1 MRIRMYNVGFG
12 DCFCI
17 RDRKSSLLVDFGAAN
32 SKIEGRPRR
41 EVFDVIISDLTTIS
55 RKNLLLTHFHPDH
68 VSGLLYM
75 MRYRRDAYEF
85 EKIYLPDVFSDPE
98 MKYTLTLLLLA
109 DVTKKASLPG
119 RRVSLFALAE
129 ALCARKVKIDLL
141 SRGSEFEGKYTAL
154 WPDVREVSRET
165 EDVFNSLIEDNE
177 KAMTEL
183 VNIAEEVRQ
192 LFMSMT
198 EEENEADDPG
208 AEKEAE
214 DAALNQKDSDSAGS
228 VQENGGLQEYVQTKL
243 ELESKMGV
251 DGFAAQAHAANGT
264 AEVEK
269 GAETESAA
277 GTGAKPAVRSAEQ
290 EDTVNSQKETQRRLR
305 PEKLEKKFREL
316 QATPEFQILL
326 ECAEKQGSLLRQFRH
341 KISLAFQNT
350 RDGELNL
357 LFTGDVQP
365 QYMKMIVEDYDGKI
379 PLHEHYWCI
388 KVPHHGTES
397 HFFDFSRFSPE
408 NMLIPNGAY
417 YDNSKKKSKNQRTS
431 MQYGGLFYINDAHMY
446 CSNCDCCDSYENG
459 CSCREY
465 DVISPSYYKDI

>member
-17 RDRKSSLLVDFGAAN
+17 RDRKGSLLVDFGAVN

-41 EVFDVIISDLTTIS
+41 EVFDVIISDLTTI
-55 RKNLLLTHFHPDH
+55 RKKNLLLTHFHPDH

-154 WPDVREVSRET
+154 WPDVRTVSSET
-165 EDVFNSLIEDNE
+165 EDVFNSLIENNE

-198 EEENEADDPG
+198 EDENEADVNLG
-208 AEKEAE
+208 AEKEVV
-214 DAALNQKDSDSAGS
+214 DAAGKQTDSDSAGS
-228 VQENGGLQEYVQTKL
+228 VQGNNGTQEY
-243 ELESKMGV
+243 
-251 DGFAAQAHAANGT
+251 AQAELRN
-264 AEVEK
+264 
-269 GAETESAA
+269 
-277 GTGAKPAVRSAEQ
+277 
-290 EDTVNSQKETQRRLR
+290 RLK

-316 QATPEFQILL
+316 QATAEFQALL
-326 ECAEKQGSLLRQFRH
+326 ECAEKQGHLLRQFRH

-365 QYMKMIVEDYDGKI
+365 QYMKLIVEDYDGKI

-408 NMLIPNGAY
+408 NMMIPNGAY

-431 MQYGGLFYINDAHMY
+431 MQYGGLFYISDAHMY

>member
-41 EVFDVIISDLTTIS
+41 EVFDVIISDLTTI
-55 RKNLLLTHFHPDH
+55 RKKNLLLTHFHPDH

-85 EKIYLPDVFSDPE
+85 EKIYLPDVFSGPE
-98 MKYTLTLLLLA
+98 MKYTLALLLLA

-154 WPDVREVSRET
+154 WPDVSEVSRET
-165 EDVFNSLIEDNE
+165 EEVFNSLIENHE
-177 KAMTEL
+177 NAMTEL
-183 VNIAEEVRQ
+183 VNIAEEVRE
-192 LFMSMT
+192 LFLSMT
-198 EEENEADDPG
+198 EETLEAEEKSEPLSVPEDTDGPESSLKDPREYSGENEEYTQEKLVLANEDAGAAIEDTAEDPEET
-208 AEKEAE
+208 EKER
-214 DAALNQKDSDSAGS
+214 
-228 VQENGGLQEYVQTKL
+228 V
-243 ELESKMGV
+243 
-251 DGFAAQAHAANGT
+251 
-264 AEVEK
+264 
-269 GAETESAA
+269 
-277 GTGAKPAVRSAEQ
+277 
-290 EDTVNSQKETQRRLR
+290 RRLN

-316 QATPEFQILL
+316 QATEEFQVLL
-326 ECAEKQGSLLRQFRH
+326 ESAEKQGHSLRQFRH

-350 RDGELNL
+350 IDGELNL

-365 QYMKMIVEDYDGKI
+365 QYMKMIAENYDGKI
-379 PLHEHYWCI
+379 QLHEHYWCI

-397 HFFDFSRFSPE
+397 HFFDFSGFSPE
-408 NMLIPNGAY
+408 NMMIPNGAY

>member
-41 EVFDVIISDLTTIS
+41 EVFDVIISDLTTI
-55 RKNLLLTHFHPDH
+55 RKKNLLLTHFHPDH

-85 EKIYLPDVFSDPE
+85 EKIYLPDVFSGPE
-98 MKYTLTLLLLA
+98 MKYTLALLLLA

-119 RRVSLFALAE
+119 RRVSLLALAE

-154 WPDVREVSRET
+154 WPDVSEVSRET
-165 EDVFNSLIEDNE
+165 EEVFNSLIENHE
-177 KAMTEL
+177 NAMTEL
-183 VNIAEEVRQ
+183 VNIAEEVRE
-192 LFMSMT
+192 LFLSMT
-198 EEENEADDPG
+198 EETLEAEEKSEPLSVPEDTDGPESSLKDPREYSGENEEYTQEKLVLANEDAGAAIEDTAEDPEET
-208 AEKEAE
+208 EKER
-214 DAALNQKDSDSAGS
+214 
-228 VQENGGLQEYVQTKL
+228 V
-243 ELESKMGV
+243 
-251 DGFAAQAHAANGT
+251 
-264 AEVEK
+264 
-269 GAETESAA
+269 
-277 GTGAKPAVRSAEQ
+277 
-290 EDTVNSQKETQRRLR
+290 RRLN

-316 QATPEFQILL
+316 QATEEFQALL
-326 ECAEKQGSLLRQFRH
+326 ESAEKQGHSLRQFRH

-350 RDGELNL
+350 IDGELNL

-365 QYMKMIVEDYDGKI
+365 QYMKMIAENYDGKI
-379 PLHEHYWCI
+379 QLYEHYWCI

-397 HFFDFSRFSPE
+397 HFFDFSGFSPE
-408 NMLIPNGAY
+408 NMMIPNGAY

>member
-41 EVFDVIISDLTTIS
+41 EVFDVIISDLTTI
-55 RKNLLLTHFHPDH
+55 RKKNLLLTHFHPDH

-85 EKIYLPDVFSDPE
+85 EKIYLPDVFSGPE
-98 MKYTLTLLLLA
+98 MKYTLALLLLA

-154 WPDVREVSRET
+154 WPDVSEVSRET
-165 EDVFNSLIEDNE
+165 EEVFNSLIENHE
-177 KAMTEL
+177 NAMTEL
-183 VNIAEEVRQ
+183 VNIAEEVRE
-192 LFMSMT
+192 LFLSMT
-198 EEENEADDPG
+198 EETLEAEEKSEPLSVPEDTDGPESSLKDPREYSGENEEYTQEKLVLANEDAGAAIEDTAEDPEET
-208 AEKEAE
+208 EKER
-214 DAALNQKDSDSAGS
+214 
-228 VQENGGLQEYVQTKL
+228 V
-243 ELESKMGV
+243 
-251 DGFAAQAHAANGT
+251 
-264 AEVEK
+264 
-269 GAETESAA
+269 
-277 GTGAKPAVRSAEQ
+277 
-290 EDTVNSQKETQRRLR
+290 RRLN

-316 QATPEFQILL
+316 QATEEFQALL
-326 ECAEKQGSLLRQFRH
+326 ESAEKQGHSLRQFRH

-350 RDGELNL
+350 IDGELNL

-365 QYMKMIVEDYDGKI
+365 QYMKMIAENYDGKI
-379 PLHEHYWCI
+379 QLHEHYWCI

-397 HFFDFSRFSPE
+397 HFFDFSGFSPE
-408 NMLIPNGAY
+408 NMMIPNGVY

>member
-41 EVFDVIISDLTTIS
+41 EVFDVIISDLTTI
-55 RKNLLLTHFHPDH
+55 RKKNLLLTHFHPDH

-85 EKIYLPDVFSDPE
+85 EKIYLPDVFSGPE
-98 MKYTLTLLLLA
+98 MKYTLALLLLA

-129 ALCARKVKIDLL
+129 ALCARRVKIDLL

-154 WPDVREVSRET
+154 WPDLSEVSRET
-165 EDVFNSLIEDNE
+165 EDVFNSLIENHE
-177 KAMTEL
+177 NAMTEL

-192 LFMSMT
+192 LFLSMT
-198 EEENEADDPG
+198 EEMPEAEQKSAPLSEASLVEEDTAEVPEE
-208 AEKEAE
+208 AEKERA
-214 DAALNQKDSDSAGS
+214 
-228 VQENGGLQEYVQTKL
+228 
-243 ELESKMGV
+243 
-251 DGFAAQAHAANGT
+251 
-264 AEVEK
+264 
-269 GAETESAA
+269 
-277 GTGAKPAVRSAEQ
+277 
-290 EDTVNSQKETQRRLR
+290 RRLK

-316 QATPEFQILL
+316 QATEEFQALL
-326 ECAEKQGSLLRQFRH
+326 ESAEKQGHFLRQFRH

-350 RDGELNL
+350 GDGELNL

-365 QYMKMIVEDYDGKI
+365 QYMRMIAENYDGRI

-397 HFFDFSRFSPE
+397 HFFDFSSFSPE
-408 NMLIPNGAY
+408 NMMIPNGAY

>member
-17 RDRKSSLLVDFGAAN
+17 RDRKGSLLVDFGAVN

-41 EVFDVIISDLTTIS
+41 EVFDVIISDLTTI
-55 RKNLLLTHFHPDH
+55 RKKNLLLTHFHPDH

-119 RRVSLFALAE
+119 RRVSLLALAE

-154 WPDVREVSRET
+154 WPDVKMVNRET

-198 EEENEADDPG
+198 VDENGADNLG
-208 AEKEAE
+208 AEKEAV
-214 DAALNQKDSDSAGS
+214 DA
-228 VQENGGLQEYVQTKL
+228 
-243 ELESKMGV
+243 
-251 DGFAAQAHAANGT
+251 AANGT
-264 AEVEK
+264 V
-269 GAETESAA
+269 GAETGAETASTA
-277 GTGAKPAVRSAEQ
+277 GTGVKSAVKSAEQ
-290 EDTVNSQKETQRRLR
+290 EDIENSQKETQSRLR

-316 QATPEFQILL
+316 QATAEFQALL
-326 ECAEKQGSLLRQFRH
+326 ECAEKQGHLLRQFRH

-365 QYMKMIVEDYDGKI
+365 RYMKMIVEDYDGRI

-397 HFFDFSRFSPE
+397 HFFDFSKFSPE
-408 NMLIPNGAY
+408 NMMIPNGAY

-465 DVISPSYYKDI
+465 DVISPSYYTDI

>member
-41 EVFDVIISDLTTIS
+41 EVFDVIISDLTTI
-55 RKNLLLTHFHPDH
+55 RKKNLLLTHFHPDH

-154 WPDVREVSRET
+154 WPDVRTVSNET

-198 EEENEADDPG
+198 EDENEADVNLG
-208 AEKEAE
+208 AEKEVV
-214 DAALNQKDSDSAGS
+214 DAAGKQTDSDSAGS
-228 VQENGGLQEYVQTKL
+228 VQGNNGTQEY
-243 ELESKMGV
+243 
-251 DGFAAQAHAANGT
+251 AQAELRH
-264 AEVEK
+264 
-269 GAETESAA
+269 
-277 GTGAKPAVRSAEQ
+277 
-290 EDTVNSQKETQRRLR
+290 RLK

-316 QATPEFQILL
+316 QATAEFQALL
-326 ECAEKQGSLLRQFRH
+326 ECAEKQGHLLRQFRH

-365 QYMKMIVEDYDGKI
+365 RYMKMIVEDYDGRI

-408 NMLIPNGAY
+408 NMMIPNGAY
-417 YDNSKKKSKNQRTS
+417 YDNSKKKSKNQHTS

>member
-41 EVFDVIISDLTTIS
+41 EVFDVIISDLTTI
-55 RKNLLLTHFHPDH
+55 RKKNLLLTHFHPDH

-154 WPDVREVSRET
+154 WPDVKMVSRET

-198 EEENEADDPG
+198 VDENGADDLG
-208 AEKEAE
+208 AEKEAV
-214 DAALNQKDSDSAGS
+214 DAAGNQTDSDSTGS
-228 VQENGGLQEYVQTKL
+228 VQGNNGTQEY
-243 ELESKMGV
+243 
-251 DGFAAQAHAANGT
+251 AQAELQH
-264 AEVEK
+264 
-269 GAETESAA
+269 
-277 GTGAKPAVRSAEQ
+277 
-290 EDTVNSQKETQRRLR
+290 RLK

-316 QATPEFQILL
+316 QATPEFQALL
-326 ECAEKQGSLLRQFRH
+326 ECAEIRGHLLRQFRH

-350 RDGELNL
+350 SDGELNL

-365 QYMKMIVEDYDGKI
+365 QYMKMIVEDYDGRI

-408 NMLIPNGAY
+408 NMMIPNGAY

>member
-41 EVFDVIISDLTTIS
+41 EVFDVIISDLTTI
-55 RKNLLLTHFHPDH
+55 RKKNLLLTHFHPDH

-85 EKIYLPDVFSDPE
+85 EKIYLPDVFSGPE
-98 MKYTLTLLLLA
+98 MKYTLALLLLA

-154 WPDVREVSRET
+154 WPDVSEVSRET
-165 EDVFNSLIEDNE
+165 EEVFTSLIENHE
-177 KAMTEL
+177 NAMTEL
-183 VNIAEEVRQ
+183 VNIAEEVRE
-192 LFMSMT
+192 LFLSMT
-198 EEENEADDPG
+198 EETLEAEEKSEPLSVPEDTDGPESSLKDPREYSGENEEYTQEKLVLANEDAGAAIEDTAEDPEET
-208 AEKEAE
+208 EKER
-214 DAALNQKDSDSAGS
+214 
-228 VQENGGLQEYVQTKL
+228 V
-243 ELESKMGV
+243 
-251 DGFAAQAHAANGT
+251 
-264 AEVEK
+264 
-269 GAETESAA
+269 
-277 GTGAKPAVRSAEQ
+277 
-290 EDTVNSQKETQRRLR
+290 RRLN

-316 QATPEFQILL
+316 QATEEFQALL
-326 ECAEKQGSLLRQFRH
+326 ESAEKQGHSLRQFRH

-350 RDGELNL
+350 IDGELNL

-365 QYMKMIVEDYDGKI
+365 QYLKMIAENYDGKI
-379 PLHEHYWCI
+379 QLHEHYWCI

-397 HFFDFSRFSPE
+397 HFFDFSGFSPE
-408 NMLIPNGAY
+408 NMMIPNGAY

>member
-41 EVFDVIISDLTTIS
+41 EVFDVIISDLTTI
-55 RKNLLLTHFHPDH
+55 RKKNLLLTHFHPDH

-85 EKIYLPDVFSDPE
+85 EKIYLPDVFSGPE
-98 MKYTLTLLLLA
+98 MKYTLALLLLA

-154 WPDVREVSRET
+154 WPDLREVSRET
-165 EDVFNSLIEDNE
+165 EEVFNSLIENHE
-177 KAMTEL
+177 NAMTEL
-183 VNIAEEVRQ
+183 VNIAEEVRE
-192 LFMSMT
+192 LFLSMT
-198 EEENEADDPG
+198 EETLEAEEKSEPLSVPEDTDGPESSLKDPREYSGENEEYTQEKLVLANEDAGAAIEDTAEDPEET
-208 AEKEAE
+208 EKER
-214 DAALNQKDSDSAGS
+214 
-228 VQENGGLQEYVQTKL
+228 V
-243 ELESKMGV
+243 
-251 DGFAAQAHAANGT
+251 
-264 AEVEK
+264 
-269 GAETESAA
+269 
-277 GTGAKPAVRSAEQ
+277 
-290 EDTVNSQKETQRRLR
+290 RRLN

-316 QATPEFQILL
+316 QATEEFQALL
-326 ECAEKQGSLLRQFRH
+326 ESAEKQGHSLRQFRH

-350 RDGELNL
+350 IDGELNL

-365 QYMKMIVEDYDGKI
+365 QYMKMIAENYDGKI
-379 PLHEHYWCI
+379 QLHEHYWCI

-397 HFFDFSRFSPE
+397 HFFDFSGFSPE
-408 NMLIPNGAY
+408 NMMIPNGAY

>member
-41 EVFDVIISDLTTIS
+41 EVFDVIISDLTTI
-55 RKNLLLTHFHPDH
+55 RKKNLLLTHFHPDH

-154 WPDVREVSRET
+154 WPDVKMVSRET

-198 EEENEADDPG
+198 VDENGADDLG
-208 AEKEAE
+208 AEKEAV
-214 DAALNQKDSDSAGS
+214 DAAGKQTDSDSAGS
-228 VQENGGLQEYVQTKL
+228 VQGNNGTQEY
-243 ELESKMGV
+243 
-251 DGFAAQAHAANGT
+251 AQAELQH
-264 AEVEK
+264 
-269 GAETESAA
+269 
-277 GTGAKPAVRSAEQ
+277 
-290 EDTVNSQKETQRRLR
+290 RLK

-316 QATPEFQILL
+316 QATSEFQELL
-326 ECAEKQGSLLRQFRH
+326 ECAEIRGHLLRQFRH

-350 RDGELNL
+350 SDGELNL

-365 QYMKMIVEDYDGKI
+365 QYMKMIVEDYDGRI

-408 NMLIPNGAY
+408 NMMIPNGAY

>member
-41 EVFDVIISDLTTIS
+41 EVFDVIISDLTTI
-55 RKNLLLTHFHPDH
+55 RKKNLLLTHFHPDH

-85 EKIYLPDVFSDPE
+85 EKIYLPDVFSGPE
-98 MKYTLTLLLLA
+98 MKYTLALLLLA

-154 WPDVREVSRET
+154 WPDVSEVSRET
-165 EDVFNSLIEDNE
+165 EEVFNSLIENHE
-177 KAMTEL
+177 NAMTEL
-183 VNIAEEVRQ
+183 VNIAEEVRE
-192 LFMSMT
+192 LFLSMT
-198 EEENEADDPG
+198 EETLEAEEKSEPLSVPEDTDGPESSLKDPREYSGENEEYTQEKLVLANEDAGAAIEDTAEDPEET
-208 AEKEAE
+208 EKER
-214 DAALNQKDSDSAGS
+214 
-228 VQENGGLQEYVQTKL
+228 V
-243 ELESKMGV
+243 
-251 DGFAAQAHAANGT
+251 
-264 AEVEK
+264 
-269 GAETESAA
+269 
-277 GTGAKPAVRSAEQ
+277 
-290 EDTVNSQKETQRRLR
+290 RRLN

-316 QATPEFQILL
+316 QATEEFQALL
-326 ECAEKQGSLLRQFRH
+326 ESAEKQGHSLRQFRH

-350 RDGELNL
+350 IDGELNL

-365 QYMKMIVEDYDGKI
+365 QYMKMIAENYDGKI
-379 PLHEHYWCI
+379 QLHEHYWCI

-397 HFFDFSRFSPE
+397 HFFDFSGFFPE
-408 NMLIPNGAY
+408 NMMIPNGAY

>member
-41 EVFDVIISDLTTIS
+41 EVFDVIISDLTTI
-55 RKNLLLTHFHPDH
+55 RKKNLLLTHFHPDH

-85 EKIYLPDVFSDPE
+85 EKIYLPDVFSGPE
-98 MKYTLTLLLLA
+98 MKYTLALLLLA

-154 WPDVREVSRET
+154 WPDVSEVSRET
-165 EDVFNSLIEDNE
+165 EEVFNSLIENHE
-177 KAMTEL
+177 NAMTEL
-183 VNIAEEVRQ
+183 VNIAEEVRE
-192 LFMSMT
+192 LFLSMT
-198 EEENEADDPG
+198 EETLEAEEKSEPLSVPEDTDGPESSLKDPREYSGENEEYTQEKLVLANEDAGAAIEDTAEDPEET
-208 AEKEAE
+208 EKER
-214 DAALNQKDSDSAGS
+214 
-228 VQENGGLQEYVQTKL
+228 V
-243 ELESKMGV
+243 
-251 DGFAAQAHAANGT
+251 
-264 AEVEK
+264 
-269 GAETESAA
+269 
-277 GTGAKPAVRSAEQ
+277 
-290 EDTVNSQKETQRRLR
+290 RRLN

-316 QATPEFQILL
+316 QATEEFQALL
-326 ECAEKQGSLLRQFRH
+326 ESAEKQGHSLRQFRH

-350 RDGELNL
+350 IDCELNL

-365 QYMKMIVEDYDGKI
+365 QYMKMIAENYDGKI
-379 PLHEHYWCI
+379 QLHEHYWCI

-397 HFFDFSRFSPE
+397 HFFDFSGFSPE
-408 NMLIPNGAY
+408 NMMIPNGAY

>member
-41 EVFDVIISDLTTIS
+41 EVFDVIISDLTTI
-55 RKNLLLTHFHPDH
+55 RKKNLLLTHFHPDH

-154 WPDVREVSRET
+154 WPDVSEVSRET
-165 EDVFNSLIEDNE
+165 EEVFNSLIENHE
-177 KAMTEL
+177 NAMTEL
-183 VNIAEEVRQ
+183 VNIAEEVRE
-192 LFMSMT
+192 LFLSMT
-198 EEENEADDPG
+198 EETLEAEEKSEPLSVPEDTDGPESSLKDPREYSGENEEYTQEKLVLANEDAGAAIEDTAEDPEET
-208 AEKEAE
+208 EKER
-214 DAALNQKDSDSAGS
+214 
-228 VQENGGLQEYVQTKL
+228 V
-243 ELESKMGV
+243 
-251 DGFAAQAHAANGT
+251 
-264 AEVEK
+264 
-269 GAETESAA
+269 
-277 GTGAKPAVRSAEQ
+277 
-290 EDTVNSQKETQRRLR
+290 RRLN

-316 QATPEFQILL
+316 QATEEFQALL
-326 ECAEKQGSLLRQFRH
+326 ESAEKQGHSLRQFRH

-350 RDGELNL
+350 IDGELNL

-365 QYMKMIVEDYDGKI
+365 QYMKMIAENYDGKI
-379 PLHEHYWCI
+379 QLHEHYWCI

-397 HFFDFSRFSPE
+397 HFFDFSGFSPE
-408 NMLIPNGAY
+408 NMMIPNGAY

>member
-41 EVFDVIISDLTTIS
+41 EVFDVIISDLTTI
-55 RKNLLLTHFHPDH
+55 RKKNLLLTHFHPDH

-154 WPDVREVSRET
+154 WPDVKTVSSET

-198 EEENEADDPG
+198 VEENRADDPG
-208 AEKEAE
+208 AEKEAV
-214 DAALNQKDSDSAGS
+214 DAALNQTDSDSAESMQSNNGTQEYAQTKLKFESEVSADGS
-228 VQENGGLQEYVQTKL
+228 VQV
-243 ELESKMGV
+243 
-251 DGFAAQAHAANGT
+251 HAADGT
-264 AEVEK
+264 V
-269 GAETESAA
+269 GTESAA
-277 GTGAKPAVRSAEQ
+277 GTGAKSSVKSAEQ
-290 EDTVNSQKETQRRLR
+290 EDTENLQKEIQNRLK
-305 PEKLEKKFREL
+305 PERLEKKFREL
-316 QATPEFQILL
+316 QATPEFQALL

-408 NMLIPNGAY
+408 NMMIPNGAY

>member
-41 EVFDVIISDLTTIS
+41 EVFDVIISDLTTI
-55 RKNLLLTHFHPDH
+55 RKKNLLLTHFHPDH

-85 EKIYLPDVFSDPE
+85 EKIYLPDVFSGPE
-98 MKYTLTLLLLA
+98 MKYTLALLLLA

-154 WPDVREVSRET
+154 WPDVSEVSRET
-165 EDVFNSLIEDNE
+165 EEVFNSLIENHE
-177 KAMTEL
+177 NAMTEL
-183 VNIAEEVRQ
+183 VNIAEEVRE
-192 LFMSMT
+192 LFLSMT
-198 EEENEADDPG
+198 EETLEAEEKSEPLSVPEDTDGPESSLKDPREYSGENEEYTQEKLVLANEDAGAAIEDTAEDPEET
-208 AEKEAE
+208 EKER
-214 DAALNQKDSDSAGS
+214 
-228 VQENGGLQEYVQTKL
+228 V
-243 ELESKMGV
+243 
-251 DGFAAQAHAANGT
+251 
-264 AEVEK
+264 
-269 GAETESAA
+269 
-277 GTGAKPAVRSAEQ
+277 
-290 EDTVNSQKETQRRLR
+290 RRLN

-316 QATPEFQILL
+316 QATEEFQALL
-326 ECAEKQGSLLRQFRH
+326 ESAEKQGHSLRQFRH

-350 RDGELNL
+350 IDGELNL

-365 QYMKMIVEDYDGKI
+365 QYMKMIAENYDGKI
-379 PLHEHYWCI
+379 QLHEHYWCI

-397 HFFDFSRFSPE
+397 HFFDFSGFSPE
-408 NMLIPNGAY
+408 NMMIPNGAY

-459 CSCREY
+459 FSCSEY

>member
-41 EVFDVIISDLTTIS
+41 EVFDVIISDLTTI
-55 RKNLLLTHFHPDH
+55 RKKNLLLTHFHPDH

-85 EKIYLPDVFSDPE
+85 EKIYLPDVFSGPE
-98 MKYTLTLLLLA
+98 MKYTLALLLLA

-154 WPDVREVSRET
+154 WPDVSEVSRET
-165 EDVFNSLIEDNE
+165 EEVFNSQIENHE
-177 KAMTEL
+177 NAMTEL
-183 VNIAEEVRQ
+183 VNIAEEVRE
-192 LFMSMT
+192 LFLSMT
-198 EEENEADDPG
+198 EETLEAEEKSEPLSVPEDTDGPESSLKDPREYSGENEEYTQEKLVLANEDAGAAIEDTAEDPEET
-208 AEKEAE
+208 EKER
-214 DAALNQKDSDSAGS
+214 
-228 VQENGGLQEYVQTKL
+228 V
-243 ELESKMGV
+243 
-251 DGFAAQAHAANGT
+251 
-264 AEVEK
+264 
-269 GAETESAA
+269 
-277 GTGAKPAVRSAEQ
+277 
-290 EDTVNSQKETQRRLR
+290 RRLN

-316 QATPEFQILL
+316 QATEEFQALL
-326 ECAEKQGSLLRQFRH
+326 ESAEKQGHSLRQFRH

-350 RDGELNL
+350 IDGELNL

-365 QYMKMIVEDYDGKI
+365 QYLKMIAENYDGKI
-379 PLHEHYWCI
+379 QLHEHYWCI

-397 HFFDFSRFSPE
+397 HFFDFSGFSPE
-408 NMLIPNGAY
+408 NMMIPNGAY

>member
-1 MRIRMYNVGFG
+1 MYNVGFG

-41 EVFDVIISDLTTIS
+41 EVFDVIISDLTTI
-55 RKNLLLTHFHPDH
+55 RKKNLLLTHFHPDH

-85 EKIYLPDVFSDPE
+85 EKIYLPDVFSGPE
-98 MKYTLTLLLLA
+98 MKYTLALLLLA

-154 WPDVREVSRET
+154 WPDVSEVSRET
-165 EDVFNSLIEDNE
+165 EEVFNSLIENHE
-177 KAMTEL
+177 NAMTEL
-183 VNIAEEVRQ
+183 VNIAEEVRE
-192 LFMSMT
+192 LFLSMT
-198 EEENEADDPG
+198 EETLEAEEKSEPLSVPEDTDGPESSLKDPREYSGENEEYTQEKLVLANEDAGAAIEDTAEDPEET
-208 AEKEAE
+208 EKER
-214 DAALNQKDSDSAGS
+214 
-228 VQENGGLQEYVQTKL
+228 V
-243 ELESKMGV
+243 
-251 DGFAAQAHAANGT
+251 
-264 AEVEK
+264 
-269 GAETESAA
+269 
-277 GTGAKPAVRSAEQ
+277 
-290 EDTVNSQKETQRRLR
+290 RRLN

-316 QATPEFQILL
+316 QATEEFQALL
-326 ECAEKQGSLLRQFRH
+326 ESAEKQGHSLRQFRH

-350 RDGELNL
+350 IDGELNL

-365 QYMKMIVEDYDGKI
+365 QYLKMIAENYDGKI
-379 PLHEHYWCI
+379 QLHEHYWCI

-397 HFFDFSRFSPE
+397 HFFDFSGFSPE
-408 NMLIPNGAY
+408 NIMIPNGAY

>member
-41 EVFDVIISDLTTIS
+41 EVFDVIISDLTTI
-55 RKNLLLTHFHPDH
+55 RKKNLLLTHFHPDH

-85 EKIYLPDVFSDPE
+85 EKIYLPDVFSGPE
-98 MKYTLTLLLLA
+98 MKYTLALLLLA

-154 WPDVREVSRET
+154 WPDVSEVSRET
-165 EDVFNSLIEDNE
+165 EEVFNSLIENHE
-177 KAMTEL
+177 NAMTEL
-183 VNIAEEVRQ
+183 VNIAEEVRE
-192 LFMSMT
+192 LFLSMT
-198 EEENEADDPG
+198 EETLEAEEKSEPLSVPEDTDGPESSLKDPREYSGENEEYTQEKLVLANEDAGAAIEDTAEDPEET
-208 AEKEAE
+208 EKER
-214 DAALNQKDSDSAGS
+214 
-228 VQENGGLQEYVQTKL
+228 V
-243 ELESKMGV
+243 
-251 DGFAAQAHAANGT
+251 
-264 AEVEK
+264 
-269 GAETESAA
+269 
-277 GTGAKPAVRSAEQ
+277 
-290 EDTVNSQKETQRRLR
+290 RRLN

-316 QATPEFQILL
+316 QATEEFQALL
-326 ECAEKQGSLLRQFRH
+326 ESAEKQGHSLRQFRH
-341 KISLAFQNT
+341 KISLAFHNT
-350 RDGELNL
+350 IDGELNL

-365 QYMKMIVEDYDGKI
+365 QYMKMIAENYDGKI
-379 PLHEHYWCI
+379 QLHEHYWCI

-397 HFFDFSRFSPE
+397 HFFDFSGFSPE
-408 NMLIPNGAY
+408 NMMIPNGAY

-459 CSCREY
+459 CPCREY

>member
-32 SKIEGRPRR
+32 SKIEGKPRR
-41 EVFDVIISDLTTIS
+41 DVFDVIISDLTTI
-55 RKNLLLTHFHPDH
+55 RKKNLLLTHFHPDH

-85 EKIYLPDVFSDPE
+85 EKIYLPDVFSEPE
-98 MKYTLTLLLLA
+98 MKYTLALLLLA

-141 SRGSEFEGKYTAL
+141 SRGDEFEEKYTAL
-154 WPDVREVSRET
+154 WPDVHMVGEET
-165 EDVFNSLIEDNE
+165 GDVFDSLIENHE
-177 KAMTEL
+177 SAMTEL

-192 LFMSMT
+192 LFLSMT
-198 EEENEADDPG
+198 EEVEEHILPEEA
-208 AEKEAE
+208 
-214 DAALNQKDSDSAGS
+214 
-228 VQENGGLQEYVQTKL
+228 T
-243 ELESKMGV
+243 
-251 DGFAAQAHAANGT
+251 
-264 AEVEK
+264 
-269 GAETESAA
+269 
-277 GTGAKPAVRSAEQ
+277 
-290 EDTVNSQKETQRRLR
+290 EDTSESRDFDASVETQKEKMRRLR

-316 QATPEFQILL
+316 QATPEFQSLL
-326 ECAEKQGSLLRQFRH
+326 ESAEQQGNLLRQFRH

-350 RDGELNL
+350 RDGELNM

-365 QYMKMIVEDYDGKI
+365 QYMKLIVEDYDGKI

-408 NMLIPNGAY
+408 NMMIPNGAY

-431 MQYGGLFYINDAHMY
+431 MQYGGLFYISDAHMY

>member
-41 EVFDVIISDLTTIS
+41 EVFDVIISDLTTI
-55 RKNLLLTHFHPDH
+55 RKKNLLLTHFHPDH

-85 EKIYLPDVFSDPE
+85 EKIYLPDVFSGPE
-98 MKYTLTLLLLA
+98 MKYTLALLLLA

-129 ALCARKVKIDLL
+129 ALCARKVKIDPL

-154 WPDVREVSRET
+154 WPDVSEVSRET
-165 EDVFNSLIEDNE
+165 EEVFNSLIENHE
-177 KAMTEL
+177 NAMTEL
-183 VNIAEEVRQ
+183 VNIAEEVRE
-192 LFMSMT
+192 LFLSMT
-198 EEENEADDPG
+198 EETLEAEEKSEPLSVPEDTDGPESSLKDPREYSGENEEYTQEKLVLANEDAGAAIEDTAEDPEET
-208 AEKEAE
+208 EKER
-214 DAALNQKDSDSAGS
+214 
-228 VQENGGLQEYVQTKL
+228 V
-243 ELESKMGV
+243 
-251 DGFAAQAHAANGT
+251 
-264 AEVEK
+264 
-269 GAETESAA
+269 
-277 GTGAKPAVRSAEQ
+277 
-290 EDTVNSQKETQRRLR
+290 RRLN

-316 QATPEFQILL
+316 QATEEFQALL
-326 ECAEKQGSLLRQFRH
+326 ESAEKQGHSLRQFRH

-350 RDGELNL
+350 IDGELNL

-365 QYMKMIVEDYDGKI
+365 QYMKMIAENYDGKI
-379 PLHEHYWCI
+379 QLHEHYWCI

-397 HFFDFSRFSPE
+397 HFFDFSGFSPE
-408 NMLIPNGAY
+408 NMMIPNGAY

>member
-41 EVFDVIISDLTTIS
+41 EVFDVIISDLTTI
-55 RKNLLLTHFHPDH
+55 RKKNLLLTHFHPDH
-68 VSGLLYM
+68 VSRLLYM

-85 EKIYLPDVFSDPE
+85 EKIYLPDVFSGPE
-98 MKYTLTLLLLA
+98 MKYTLALLLLA

-154 WPDVREVSRET
+154 WPDVSEVSRET
-165 EDVFNSLIEDNE
+165 EEVFNSLIENHE
-177 KAMTEL
+177 NAMTEL
-183 VNIAEEVRQ
+183 VNIAEEVRE
-192 LFMSMT
+192 LFLSMT
-198 EEENEADDPG
+198 EETLEAEEKSEPLSVPEDTDGPESSLKDPREYSGENEEYTQEKLVLANEDAGAAIEDTAEDPEET
-208 AEKEAE
+208 EKER
-214 DAALNQKDSDSAGS
+214 
-228 VQENGGLQEYVQTKL
+228 V
-243 ELESKMGV
+243 
-251 DGFAAQAHAANGT
+251 
-264 AEVEK
+264 
-269 GAETESAA
+269 
-277 GTGAKPAVRSAEQ
+277 
-290 EDTVNSQKETQRRLR
+290 RRLN

-316 QATPEFQILL
+316 QATEEFQALL
-326 ECAEKQGSLLRQFRH
+326 ESAEKQGHSLRQFRH
-341 KISLAFQNT
+341 KISLAFHNT
-350 RDGELNL
+350 IDGELNL

-365 QYMKMIVEDYDGKI
+365 QYMKMIAENYDGKI
-379 PLHEHYWCI
+379 QLHEHYWCI

-397 HFFDFSRFSPE
+397 HFFDFSGFSPE
-408 NMLIPNGAY
+408 NMMIPNGAY

>member
-41 EVFDVIISDLTTIS
+41 EVFDVIISDLTTI
-55 RKNLLLTHFHPDH
+55 RKKNLLLTHFHPDH

-85 EKIYLPDVFSDPE
+85 EKIYLPDVFSGPE
-98 MKYTLTLLLLA
+98 MKYTLALLLLA

-154 WPDVREVSRET
+154 WPDVSEVSRET
-165 EDVFNSLIEDNE
+165 EEVFNSLIENHE
-177 KAMTEL
+177 NAMTEL
-183 VNIAEEVRQ
+183 VNIAEEVRE
-192 LFMSMT
+192 LFLSMT
-198 EEENEADDPG
+198 EETLEAEEKSEPLSVPEDTDGPESSLKDPREYSGENEEYTQEKLVLANEDAGAAIEDTAEDPEET
-208 AEKEAE
+208 EKER
-214 DAALNQKDSDSAGS
+214 
-228 VQENGGLQEYVQTKL
+228 V
-243 ELESKMGV
+243 
-251 DGFAAQAHAANGT
+251 
-264 AEVEK
+264 
-269 GAETESAA
+269 
-277 GTGAKPAVRSAEQ
+277 
-290 EDTVNSQKETQRRLR
+290 RRLN

-316 QATPEFQILL
+316 QATEDFQALL
-326 ECAEKQGSLLRQFRH
+326 ESAEKQGHSLRQFRH

-350 RDGELNL
+350 IDGELNL

-365 QYMKMIVEDYDGKI
+365 QYMKMIAENYDGKI
-379 PLHEHYWCI
+379 QLHEHYWCI

-397 HFFDFSRFSPE
+397 HFFDFSGFSPE
-408 NMLIPNGAY
+408 NMMIPNGAY

>member
-41 EVFDVIISDLTTIS
+41 EVFDVIISDLTTI
-55 RKNLLLTHFHPDH
+55 RKKNLLLTHFHPDH

-85 EKIYLPDVFSDPE
+85 EKIYLPDVFSGPE
-98 MKYTLTLLLLA
+98 MKYTLALLLLA

-141 SRGSEFEGKYTAL
+141 SRGSEFKGKYTAL
-154 WPDVREVSRET
+154 WPDVSEVSRET
-165 EDVFNSLIEDNE
+165 EEVFNSLIENHE
-177 KAMTEL
+177 NAMTEL
-183 VNIAEEVRQ
+183 VNIAEEVRE
-192 LFMSMT
+192 LFLSMT
-198 EEENEADDPG
+198 EETLEAEEKSEPLSVPEDTDGPESSLKDPREYSGENEEYTQEKLVLANEDAGAAIEDTAEDPEET
-208 AEKEAE
+208 EKER
-214 DAALNQKDSDSAGS
+214 
-228 VQENGGLQEYVQTKL
+228 V
-243 ELESKMGV
+243 
-251 DGFAAQAHAANGT
+251 
-264 AEVEK
+264 
-269 GAETESAA
+269 
-277 GTGAKPAVRSAEQ
+277 
-290 EDTVNSQKETQRRLR
+290 RRLN

-316 QATPEFQILL
+316 QATEEFQALL
-326 ECAEKQGSLLRQFRH
+326 ESAEKQGHSLRQFRH

-350 RDGELNL
+350 IDGELNL

-365 QYMKMIVEDYDGKI
+365 QYMKMIAENYDGKI
-379 PLHEHYWCI
+379 QLHEHYWCI

-397 HFFDFSRFSPE
+397 HFFDFSGFSPE
-408 NMLIPNGAY
+408 NMMIPNGAY

>member
-17 RDRKSSLLVDFGAAN
+17 RDRKRSLLVDFGAAN

-41 EVFDVIISDLTTIS
+41 EVFDVIISDLTTI
-55 RKNLLLTHFHPDH
+55 RKKNLLLTHFHPDH

-85 EKIYLPDVFSDPE
+85 EKIYLPDVFSGPE
-98 MKYTLTLLLLA
+98 MKYTLALLLLA

-154 WPDVREVSRET
+154 WPDVSEVSRET
-165 EDVFNSLIEDNE
+165 EEVFNSLIENHE
-177 KAMTEL
+177 NAMTEL
-183 VNIAEEVRQ
+183 VNIAEEVRE
-192 LFMSMT
+192 LFLSMT
-198 EEENEADDPG
+198 EETLEAEEKSEPLSVPEDTDGPESSLKDPREYSGENEEYTQEKLVLANEDAGAAIEDTAEDPEET
-208 AEKEAE
+208 EKER
-214 DAALNQKDSDSAGS
+214 
-228 VQENGGLQEYVQTKL
+228 V
-243 ELESKMGV
+243 
-251 DGFAAQAHAANGT
+251 
-264 AEVEK
+264 
-269 GAETESAA
+269 
-277 GTGAKPAVRSAEQ
+277 
-290 EDTVNSQKETQRRLR
+290 RRLN

-316 QATPEFQILL
+316 QATEEFQALL
-326 ECAEKQGSLLRQFRH
+326 ESAEKQGHSLRQFRH
-341 KISLAFQNT
+341 KISLAFHNT
-350 RDGELNL
+350 IDGELNL

-365 QYMKMIVEDYDGKI
+365 QYMKMIAENYDGKI
-379 PLHEHYWCI
+379 QLHEHYWCI

-397 HFFDFSRFSPE
+397 HFFDFSGFSPE
-408 NMLIPNGAY
+408 NMMIPNGAY

>member
-41 EVFDVIISDLTTIS
+41 EVFDVIISDLTTI
-55 RKNLLLTHFHPDH
+55 RKKNLLLTHFHPDH

-141 SRGSEFEGKYTAL
+141 SRGSKFEGKYTAL
-154 WPDVREVSRET
+154 WPDVRTVSSET
-165 EDVFNSLIEDNE
+165 EDVFNSLIENNE

-198 EEENEADDPG
+198 EDENEADVDLG
-208 AEKEAE
+208 AEKEAV
-214 DAALNQKDSDSAGS
+214 DAAGKQTDGDSAGS
-228 VQENGGLQEYVQTKL
+228 VQGNNGTQEY
-243 ELESKMGV
+243 
-251 DGFAAQAHAANGT
+251 AQAELRH
-264 AEVEK
+264 
-269 GAETESAA
+269 
-277 GTGAKPAVRSAEQ
+277 
-290 EDTVNSQKETQRRLR
+290 RLK

-316 QATPEFQILL
+316 QTTPEFQTLL
-326 ECAEKQGSLLRQFRH
+326 ECAEKQGPLLRQFRH

-365 QYMKMIVEDYDGKI
+365 RYMKMIVEDYDGRI

-408 NMLIPNGAY
+408 NMMIPNGAY

>member
-41 EVFDVIISDLTTIS
+41 EVFDVIISDLTTI
-55 RKNLLLTHFHPDH
+55 RKKNLLLTHFHPDH

-85 EKIYLPDVFSDPE
+85 EKIYLPDVFSGPE
-98 MKYTLTLLLLA
+98 MKYTLALLLLA

-154 WPDVREVSRET
+154 WPDVSEVSRET
-165 EDVFNSLIEDNE
+165 EEVFNSLIENHE
-177 KAMTEL
+177 NAMTEL
-183 VNIAEEVRQ
+183 VNIAEEVRE
-192 LFMSMT
+192 LFLSMT
-198 EEENEADDPG
+198 EETLEAEEKSEPLSVPEDTDGPESSLKDPREYSGENEEYTQEKLVLANEDAGAAIEDTAEDPEET
-208 AEKEAE
+208 EKER
-214 DAALNQKDSDSAGS
+214 
-228 VQENGGLQEYVQTKL
+228 V
-243 ELESKMGV
+243 
-251 DGFAAQAHAANGT
+251 
-264 AEVEK
+264 
-269 GAETESAA
+269 
-277 GTGAKPAVRSAEQ
+277 
-290 EDTVNSQKETQRRLR
+290 RRLN

-316 QATPEFQILL
+316 QATEEFQALL
-326 ECAEKQGSLLRQFRH
+326 ESAEKQGHSLRQFRH
-341 KISLAFQNT
+341 KISLAFHNT
-350 RDGELNL
+350 IDGELNL

-365 QYMKMIVEDYDGKI
+365 QYMKMIAENYDGKI
-379 PLHEHYWCI
+379 QLHEHYWCI

-397 HFFDFSRFSPE
+397 HFFDFSGFSPE
-408 NMLIPNGAY
+408 NMMIPNGAY

-431 MQYGGLFYINDAHMY
+431 MQYGGLFYISDAHMY

>member
-17 RDRKSSLLVDFGAAN
+17 RDRKGSLLVDFGAVN

-41 EVFDVIISDLTTIS
+41 EVFDVIISDLTTI
-55 RKNLLLTHFHPDH
+55 RKKNLLLTHFHPDH

-119 RRVSLFALAE
+119 RRVSLLALAE

-154 WPDVREVSRET
+154 WPDVKMVIRET

-177 KAMTEL
+177 NAMTAL

-198 EEENEADDPG
+198 VDENGADYLG
-208 AEKEAE
+208 AEKEAV
-214 DAALNQKDSDSAGS
+214 DA
-228 VQENGGLQEYVQTKL
+228 
-243 ELESKMGV
+243 
-251 DGFAAQAHAANGT
+251 AANGT
-264 AEVEK
+264 V
-269 GAETESAA
+269 GAETGAETASTA
-277 GTGAKPAVRSAEQ
+277 GTGVKSAVKSAEQ
-290 EDTVNSQKETQRRLR
+290 EDIENSQKETQRRLR

-316 QATPEFQILL
+316 QVTPEFQTLL
-326 ECAEKQGSLLRQFRH
+326 ECAEKQGHLLRQFRH

-350 RDGELNL
+350 SDSELNL

-408 NMLIPNGAY
+408 NMMIPNGAY

>member
-41 EVFDVIISDLTTIS
+41 EVFDVIISDLTTI
-55 RKNLLLTHFHPDH
+55 RKKNLLLTHFHPDH

-85 EKIYLPDVFSDPE
+85 EKIYLPDVFSGPE
-98 MKYTLTLLLLA
+98 MKYTLALLLLA
-109 DVTKKASLPG
+109 DVTKKSQPSG
-119 RRVSLFALAE
+119 KTCQLFALAE

-154 WPDVREVSRET
+154 WPDVSEVSRET
-165 EDVFNSLIEDNE
+165 EEVFNSLIENHE
-177 KAMTEL
+177 NAMTEL
-183 VNIAEEVRQ
+183 VNIAEEVRE
-192 LFMSMT
+192 LFLSMT
-198 EEENEADDPG
+198 EETLEAEEKSEPLSVPEDTDGPESSLKDPREYSGENEEYTQEKLVLANEDAGAAIEDTAEDPEET
-208 AEKEAE
+208 EKER
-214 DAALNQKDSDSAGS
+214 
-228 VQENGGLQEYVQTKL
+228 V
-243 ELESKMGV
+243 
-251 DGFAAQAHAANGT
+251 
-264 AEVEK
+264 
-269 GAETESAA
+269 
-277 GTGAKPAVRSAEQ
+277 
-290 EDTVNSQKETQRRLR
+290 RRLN

-316 QATPEFQILL
+316 QATEEFQALL
-326 ECAEKQGSLLRQFRH
+326 ESAEKQGHSLRQFRH

-350 RDGELNL
+350 IDGELNL

-365 QYMKMIVEDYDGKI
+365 QYMKMIAENYDGKI
-379 PLHEHYWCI
+379 QLHEHYWCI

-397 HFFDFSRFSPE
+397 HFFDFSGFSPE
-408 NMLIPNGAY
+408 NMMIPNGAY

>member
-17 RDRKSSLLVDFGAAN
+17 RDRKGSLLVDFGAVN

-41 EVFDVIISDLTTIS
+41 EVFDVIISDLTTI
-55 RKNLLLTHFHPDH
+55 RKKNLLLTHFHPDH

-119 RRVSLFALAE
+119 RRVSLLALAE

-154 WPDVREVSRET
+154 WPDVKMVNRET

-198 EEENEADDPG
+198 VDENGADNLG
-208 AEKEAE
+208 AEKEAV
-214 DAALNQKDSDSAGS
+214 DA
-228 VQENGGLQEYVQTKL
+228 
-243 ELESKMGV
+243 
-251 DGFAAQAHAANGT
+251 AANGT
-264 AEVEK
+264 V
-269 GAETESAA
+269 GAETGAETVSTA
-277 GTGAKPAVRSAEQ
+277 GTGVKSAVKSAEQ
-290 EDTVNSQKETQRRLR
+290 EDIENSQKETQRRLR

-316 QATPEFQILL
+316 QVTPEFQTLL
-326 ECAEKQGSLLRQFRH
+326 ECAEKQGHLLRQFRH

-350 RDGELNL
+350 SDSELNL

-408 NMLIPNGAY
+408 NMMIPNGAY

>member
-41 EVFDVIISDLTTIS
+41 EVFDVIISDLTTI
-55 RKNLLLTHFHPDH
+55 RKKNLLLTHFHPDH

-85 EKIYLPDVFSDPE
+85 EKIYLPDVFSGPE
-98 MKYTLTLLLLA
+98 MKYTLALLLLA

-154 WPDVREVSRET
+154 WPDVSEVSRET
-165 EDVFNSLIEDNE
+165 EEVFNSLIENHE
-177 KAMTEL
+177 NAMTEL
-183 VNIAEEVRQ
+183 VNIAEEVRE
-192 LFMSMT
+192 LFLSMT
-198 EEENEADDPG
+198 EETLEAEEKSEPLSVPEDTDGPESSLKDPREYSGENEEYTQEKLVLANEDAGAAIEDTAEDPEET
-208 AEKEAE
+208 EKER
-214 DAALNQKDSDSAGS
+214 
-228 VQENGGLQEYVQTKL
+228 V
-243 ELESKMGV
+243 
-251 DGFAAQAHAANGT
+251 
-264 AEVEK
+264 
-269 GAETESAA
+269 
-277 GTGAKPAVRSAEQ
+277 
-290 EDTVNSQKETQRRLR
+290 RRLN

-316 QATPEFQILL
+316 QATEEFQALL
-326 ECAEKQGSLLRQFRH
+326 ESAEKQGHSLRQFRH

-350 RDGELNL
+350 IDGELNL

-365 QYMKMIVEDYDGKI
+365 QYLKMIAENYDGKI
-379 PLHEHYWCI
+379 QLHEHYWCI

-397 HFFDFSRFSPE
+397 HFFDFSVFSPE
-408 NMLIPNGAY
+408 NMMIPNGAY

>member
-41 EVFDVIISDLTTIS
+41 EVFDVIISDLTTI
-55 RKNLLLTHFHPDH
+55 RKKNLLLTHFHPDH

-85 EKIYLPDVFSDPE
+85 EKIYLPDVFSGPE
-98 MKYTLTLLLLA
+98 MKYTLALLLLA

-154 WPDVREVSRET
+154 WPDVSEVSRET
-165 EDVFNSLIEDNE
+165 EEVFNSLIENHE
-177 KAMTEL
+177 NAMTEL
-183 VNIAEEVRQ
+183 VNIAEEVRE
-192 LFMSMT
+192 LFLFMT
-198 EEENEADDPG
+198 EETLEAEEKSEPLSVPEDTDGPESSLKDPREYSGENEEYTQEKLVLANEDAGAAIEDTAEDPEET
-208 AEKEAE
+208 EKER
-214 DAALNQKDSDSAGS
+214 
-228 VQENGGLQEYVQTKL
+228 V
-243 ELESKMGV
+243 
-251 DGFAAQAHAANGT
+251 
-264 AEVEK
+264 
-269 GAETESAA
+269 
-277 GTGAKPAVRSAEQ
+277 
-290 EDTVNSQKETQRRLR
+290 RRLN

-316 QATPEFQILL
+316 QATEEFQALL
-326 ECAEKQGSLLRQFRH
+326 ESAEKQGHSLRQFRH

-350 RDGELNL
+350 IDGELNL

-365 QYMKMIVEDYDGKI
+365 QYMKMIAENYDGKI
-379 PLHEHYWCI
+379 QLHEHYWCI

-397 HFFDFSRFSPE
+397 HFFDFSGFSPE
-408 NMLIPNGAY
+408 NMMIPNGAY

-431 MQYGGLFYINDAHMY
+431 MQYGGLFYISDAHMY

>member
-32 SKIEGRPRR
+32 SKIVGRPRR
-41 EVFDVIISDLTTIS
+41 DVFDVIISDLTTI
-55 RKNLLLTHFHPDH
+55 RKKNLLLTHFHPDH

-85 EKIYLPDVFSDPE
+85 EKIYLPDVFSGPE
-98 MKYTLTLLLLA
+98 MKYTLALLLLA

-154 WPDVREVSRET
+154 WPDVSEVSRET
-165 EDVFNSLIEDNE
+165 EEVFNSLIENHE
-177 KAMTEL
+177 NAMTEL
-183 VNIAEEVRQ
+183 VNIAEEVRE
-192 LFMSMT
+192 LFLSMT
-198 EEENEADDPG
+198 EETLEAEEKSEPLSVPEDTDGPESSLKDPREYSGENEEYTQEKLVLANEDAGAAIEDTAEDPEET
-208 AEKEAE
+208 EKER
-214 DAALNQKDSDSAGS
+214 
-228 VQENGGLQEYVQTKL
+228 V
-243 ELESKMGV
+243 
-251 DGFAAQAHAANGT
+251 
-264 AEVEK
+264 
-269 GAETESAA
+269 
-277 GTGAKPAVRSAEQ
+277 
-290 EDTVNSQKETQRRLR
+290 RRLN

-316 QATPEFQILL
+316 QATEEFQALL
-326 ECAEKQGSLLRQFRH
+326 ESAEKQGHSLRQFRH

-350 RDGELNL
+350 IDGELNL

-365 QYMKMIVEDYDGKI
+365 QYMKMIAENYDGKI
-379 PLHEHYWCI
+379 QLHEHYWCI

-397 HFFDFSRFSPE
+397 HFFDFSGFSPE
-408 NMLIPNGAY
+408 NMMIPNGAY

>member
-41 EVFDVIISDLTTIS
+41 EVFDVIISDLTTI
-55 RKNLLLTHFHPDH
+55 RKKNLLLTHFHPDH

-85 EKIYLPDVFSDPE
+85 EKIYLPDVFSGPE
-98 MKYTLTLLLLA
+98 MKYTLALLLLA

-154 WPDVREVSRET
+154 WPDVSEVSRET
-165 EDVFNSLIEDNE
+165 EEVFNSLIENHE
-177 KAMTEL
+177 NAMTEL
-183 VNIAEEVRQ
+183 VNIAEEVRE
-192 LFMSMT
+192 LFLSMT
-198 EEENEADDPG
+198 EETLEAEEKSEPLSVPEDTDGPESSLKDPREYSGENEEYTQEKLVLANEDAGAAIEDTAEDPEET
-208 AEKEAE
+208 EKER
-214 DAALNQKDSDSAGS
+214 
-228 VQENGGLQEYVQTKL
+228 V
-243 ELESKMGV
+243 
-251 DGFAAQAHAANGT
+251 
-264 AEVEK
+264 
-269 GAETESAA
+269 
-277 GTGAKPAVRSAEQ
+277 
-290 EDTVNSQKETQRRLR
+290 RRLN

-316 QATPEFQILL
+316 QS
-326 ECAEKQGSLLRQFRH
+326 AEKQGHSLRQFRH

-350 RDGELNL
+350 IDGELNL

-365 QYMKMIVEDYDGKI
+365 QYMKMIAENYDGKI
-379 PLHEHYWCI
+379 QLHEHYWCI

-397 HFFDFSRFSPE
+397 HFFDFSGFSPE
-408 NMLIPNGAY
+408 NMMIPNGAY

>member
-41 EVFDVIISDLTTIS
+41 EVFDVIISDLTTI
-55 RKNLLLTHFHPDH
+55 RKKNLLLTHFHPDH

-154 WPDVREVSRET
+154 WPDVRTVSSET
-165 EDVFNSLIEDNE
+165 EDVFNSLIENNE

-198 EEENEADDPG
+198 GDENG
-208 AEKEAE
+208 AEEDSEAE
-214 DAALNQKDSDSAGS
+214 KVAEDVDGNQTGSDSAES
-228 VQENGGLQEYVQTKL
+228 VQGNNGTQEYSQA
-243 ELESKMGV
+243 EL
-251 DGFAAQAHAANGT
+251 
-264 AEVEK
+264 
-269 GAETESAA
+269 
-277 GTGAKPAVRSAEQ
+277 R
-290 EDTVNSQKETQRRLR
+290 RRLK

-316 QATPEFQILL
+316 QATAEFQALL
-326 ECAEKQGSLLRQFRH
+326 ECAEKQGHLLRQFRH

-365 QYMKMIVEDYDGKI
+365 RYMKMIVEDYDGRI

-408 NMLIPNGAY
+408 NMMIPNGAY

>member
-41 EVFDVIISDLTTIS
+41 EVFDVIISDLTTI
-55 RKNLLLTHFHPDH
+55 RKKNLLLTHFHPDH

-85 EKIYLPDVFSDPE
+85 EKIYLPDVFSGPE
-98 MKYTLTLLLLA
+98 MKYTLALLLLA

-154 WPDVREVSRET
+154 WPDVSEVSRET
-165 EDVFNSLIEDNE
+165 EEVFNSLIENHE
-177 KAMTEL
+177 NAMTEL
-183 VNIAEEVRQ
+183 VNIAEEVRE
-192 LFMSMT
+192 LFLSMT
-198 EEENEADDPG
+198 EETLEAEEKSEPLSVPEDTDGPESSLKDPREYSGENEEYTQEKLVLANEDAGAAIEDTAEDPEET
-208 AEKEAE
+208 EKER
-214 DAALNQKDSDSAGS
+214 
-228 VQENGGLQEYVQTKL
+228 V
-243 ELESKMGV
+243 
-251 DGFAAQAHAANGT
+251 
-264 AEVEK
+264 
-269 GAETESAA
+269 
-277 GTGAKPAVRSAEQ
+277 
-290 EDTVNSQKETQRRLR
+290 RRLN

-316 QATPEFQILL
+316 QATEEFQALL
-326 ECAEKQGSLLRQFRH
+326 ESAEKQGHSLRQFRH

-350 RDGELNL
+350 IDGELNL

-365 QYMKMIVEDYDGKI
+365 QYMKMIAENYDGKI
-379 PLHEHYWCI
+379 QLHEHYWCI

-408 NMLIPNGAY
+408 NMMIPNGAY